1 MLLPC
6 AKVAPCRCCCCG
18 CCLSPRSKPADDA
31 DDDDNNDDVNTFL
44 LVAKDQ
50 RKIERRFIKMRIDA
64 GLKSRCCCLARSH
77 RRRRRKS
84 LRIMIAV
91 FLSYCKPSQAKPSS
105 RAKASQAN
113 SLAKPGSYSTGTS
126 NDTDTGLVTCPG
138 PGLRLRLQLP
148 RPGTVFTFAPA
159 LLNCEHTN
167 SLSVDI
173 RTNLN
178 NSPRVG

>member
-18 CCLSPRSKPADDA
+18 CCLSPRSKPA

>member
-1 MLLPC
+1 
-6 AKVAPCRCCCCG
+6 
-18 CCLSPRSKPADDA
+18 
-31 DDDDNNDDVNTFL
+31 
-44 LVAKDQ
+44 
-50 RKIERRFIKMRIDA
+50 MRIDA

-91 FLSYCKPSQAKPSS
+91 FLSYCKPRQAKPSS

-113 SLAKPGSYSTGTS
+113 SLAKLGSYSTGTS
-126 NDTDTGLVTCPG
+126 NISSTGNDTDTDTGLVTCPG
-138 PGLRLRLQLP
+138 LGLRLRLQLP